1 MSLFRPSAYKKHIT
15 VVSVDELKN
24 KGIKGILL
32 DVDNT
37 LTAHNS
43 QELDADIY
51 NWLLQVQKEGIIP
64 VIVSNGNN
72 DRVRPFAE
80 KLGLPYTPSAAKPL
94 PFGFLRAVKQ
104 VGLLKTECVIIGDQ
118 IFTDV
123 WGAKL
128 AGIPV
133 IQVLPLAPDTENK
146 FIRFKRKLEK
156 IIMRH
161 WPEAEGME

>member
-1 MSLFRPSAYKKHIT
+1 MSLFRPAVFKKNIT
-15 VVSVDELKN
+15 AVSVSWLQEAGVKAV
-24 KGIKGILL
+24 LL

-43 QELDADIY
+43 QQLEDSVQQ
-51 NWLLQVQKEGIIP
+51 WLSSVQQAGIIP
-64 VIVSNGNN
+64 VIVSNGNKK
-72 DRVRPFAE
+72 RVQPFAE
-80 KLGLPYTPSAAKPL
+80 RLGLPFTPSAAKPL

-104 VGLLKTECVIIGDQ
+104 MGLAKEACVVIGDQ

-123 WGAKL
+123 LGGNL

-133 IQVLPLAPDTENK
+133 IQVVPLDPDTENK

-156 IIMRH
+156 MIMRH
-161 WPEAEGME
+161 WPEAEDE